1 MQEKHPI
8 ISSDEQLALGG
19 MQNFLKVKTSN
30 YAALNHTAVLP
41 YHTFKI

>member
-8 ISSDEQLALGG
+8 ISSDEQLVLGG

-30 YAALNHTAVLP
+30 YAVLNHTAVLP
-41 YHTFKI
+41 YHTF